1 MTVYQENDTLFLIN
15 APNRRFLMEY
25 TMRSIFWDK
34 NLQCVKVIDQSCLP
48 TELRY
53 LELHTSMDVAEAIQ
67 KMVVRGAPAIGV
79 CAAYGMALAARE
91 SSHSDRD
98 KLKVYLHET
107 GQYLLATRPTAIN
120 LTWAVENML
129 SLVDQFSGS
138 VSELQEALL
147 NKAQQLA
154 DEDVNTNLAI
164 ARNGAEL
171 LMDGDVIITHCNAG
185 ALATVDYGTALG
197 VIRLAHEQGKRLH
210 VYVDETRPCL
220 QGARLTAWELTQY
233 GIPYDIIVDA
243 AAGYMIRSGKV
254 DRVLFGADRVAANGD
269 VINKVGTYM
278 LSLAAYDNGIPA
290 YAAFPISTID
300 FNSPNGDAVPIEE
313 RDPSEV
319 LELTFQGKAVMPE
332 GATAR
337 NYAFDVTPHRLL
349 SGLITESGVLYPP
362 FFRSLAVLKHAGRNA

>member
-1 MTVYQENDTLFLIN
+1 
-15 APNRRFLMEY
+15 MEY
-25 TMRSIFWDK
+25 TMRSIFWDE

-53 LELHTSMDVAEAIQ
+53 LELHSSVDVAEAIQ

-91 SSHSDRD
+91 SSHSDID

-147 NKAQQLA
+147 SKAQQLA

-171 LMDGDVIITHCNAG
+171 LMDGDVVITHCNTG

-269 VINKVGTYM
+269 VINKIGTYM

-300 FNSPNGDAVPIEE
+300 FTSPNGDTVPIEE
-313 RDPSEV
+313 RDPAEV
-319 LELTFQGKAVMPE
+319 LELTFRGKAVMPK

>member
-1 MTVYQENDTLFLIN
+1 
-15 APNRRFLMEY
+15 MERL
-25 TMRSIFWDK
+25 MRSLFWDE
-34 NLQCVKVIDQSCLP
+34 NSQSLKVIDQSCLP

-53 LELHTSMDVAEAIQ
+53 LALHTSRDVAEAIQ
-67 KMVVRGAPAIGV
+67 EMVVRGAPAIGV
-79 CAAYGMALAARE
+79 CAAFGIAIAAKE
-91 SSHSDRD
+91 SNYADTA
-98 KLKVYLHET
+98 KLKAYLHET
-107 GQYLLATRPTAIN
+107 GEYLLATRPTAVN

-129 SLVDQFSGS
+129 ALVDQFSGS
-138 VSELQEALL
+138 VSELQAELL
-147 NKAQQLA
+147 SEAQQLA
-154 DEDVNTNLAI
+154 DEDVKANMAI

-171 LMDGDVIITHCNAG
+171 LMDGDVIVTHCNTG

-197 VIRLAHEQGKRLH
+197 VIRMAHEQGKHIH
-210 VYVDETRPCL
+210 VYVDETRPRL

-243 AAGYMIRSGKV
+243 AAGYLIRSGKV

-269 VINKVGTYM
+269 VVNKVGTYM

-300 FNSPNGDAVPIEE
+300 FDSPNGDAVPIEE
-313 RDPSEV
+313 RDPDEV
-319 LELTFQGKAVMPE
+319 LALTYQGRLVVPE

-337 NYAFDVTPHRLL
+337 NYAFDITPHRLL

>member
-1 MTVYQENDTLFLIN
+1 
-15 APNRRFLMEY
+15 MEY
-25 TMRSIFWDK
+25 VMRSIFWDE

-48 TELRY
+48 TEIRY
-53 LELHTSMDVAEAIQ
+53 LELHTSVDVAEAIQ

-79 CAAYGMALAARE
+79 CAAFGMALASRE
-91 SSHSDRD
+91 SNQSDID
-98 KLKVYLHET
+98 KLKTYLHDT

-147 NKAQQLA
+147 SKAQLMA
-154 DEDVNTNLAI
+154 DEDINTNLAI

-171 LMDGDVIITHCNAG
+171 LMDGDVILTHCNTG

-197 VIRLAHEQGKRLH
+197 VIRLAHEQGKHIH

-220 QGARLTAWELTQY
+220 QGSRLTAWELTQY

-269 VINKVGTYM
+269 VINKIGTYM
-278 LSLAAYDNGIPA
+278 LALAAYDNGIPA

-300 FNSPNGDAVPIEE
+300 FSSPNGDSVPIEE
-313 RDPSEV
+313 RDPAEV
-319 LELTFQGKAVMPE
+319 LALTYRGRAVIPE

-337 NYAFDVTPHRLL
+337 NYVFDITPHRLL

-362 FFRSLAVLKHAGRNA
+362 FFRSLAVLKHAGRNS

>member
-1 MTVYQENDTLFLIN
+1 LTVYQENDTLCLIN
-15 APNRRFLMEY
+15 APKRRFLMEY
-25 TMRSIFWDK
+25 MMRSIFWDE
-34 NLQCVKVIDQSCLP
+34 NFQCVKVIDQSCLP
-48 TELRY
+48 TELHY
-53 LELHTSMDVAEAIQ
+53 LELHSSVDVAVAIQ
-67 KMVVRGAPAIGV
+67 KMIVRGAPAIGV

-91 SSHSDRD
+91 SSHSDID

-154 DEDVNTNLAI
+154 DEDVNTNLSI

-171 LMDGDVIITHCNAG
+171 LMDGDVVITHCNTG

-197 VIRLAHEQGKRLH
+197 IIRLAHEQGKRLH

-269 VINKVGTYM
+269 VINKIGTYM

-300 FNSPNGDAVPIEE
+300 FTSPNGDTVPIEE
-313 RDPSEV
+313 RDPAEV
-319 LELTFQGKAVMPE
+319 LDLTFRGKAVMPE